1 MFGGDLSKYRGWYFD
16 LMVAIGTADN
26 KLAVE
31 LKRFMKDMLTPWWL
45 GDNDKCRK
53 VVGTGWFRL

>member
-26 KLAVE
+26 RLAVE
-31 LKRFMKDMLTPWWL
+31 LKRFMRDMLTP
-45 GDNDKCRK
+45 GRSGENDSAEK
-53 VVGTGWFRL
+53 